1 MNGLGLSPTALLW
14 IWAGLAALFLIIEL
28 FTTQL
33 VAIWFAVSSVV
44 SLGLQVCRVSLTV
57 QLIQFL
63 VTGIILGVIF
73 HPLAKHLLQRHGYR
87 PLNTAETVIGKH
99 GRVTVAIKDGA
110 GRVTVAGDD
119 WKATADQDLPVG
131 CQVTVTALNGVT
143 VTVEKVKQEDDK

>member
-1 MNGLGLSPTALLW
+1 MNELGLTPTTLLW

-44 SLGLQVCRVSLTV
+44 SLGLQVCHVSLTV
-57 QLIQFL
+57 QLVQFL

-73 HPLAKHLLQRHGYR
+73 HPLAKHLLQRHGYH

-99 GRVTVAIKDGA
+99 GRVTVAVKDGT

-119 WKATADQDLPVG
+119 WKATADHDLPVG
-131 CQVTVTALNGVT
+131 CQVVVTALNGVT
-143 VTVEKVKQEDDK
+143 VTVEKIKQEDDK